1 MDHRKALSLM
11 LTSRYAEEGIEELA
25 SKDLVW
31 GTYHLSIG
39 QEACHAG
46 LSSALEKGDWV
57 VPTHRCHGYNV
68 ALGTPLDMMFSE
80 MLGSRY
86 GICGGIGGGAR
97 QALAAA
103 GIKLY
108 PGVSGNADKA
118 AEAFAAGTL
127 AYDENAVCHHHD
139 HEEGHTCSHTG
150 GHGCGHHSC

>member
-1 MDHRKALSLM
+1 MIAAAAYDTATGDIFQHFGRTETFRLYTIEDGRVTGKKDVSAAETGGHGALAPFLKDSG
-11 LTSRYAEEGIEELA
+11 AEVLIA
-25 SKDLVW
+25 
-31 GTYHLSIG
+31 
-39 QEACHAG
+39 
-46 LSSALEKGDWV
+46 
-57 VPTHRCHGYNV
+57 
-68 ALGTPLDMMFSE
+68 
-80 MLGSRY
+80 
-86 GICGGIGGGAR
+86 GGIGGGAR

-139 HEEGHTCSHTG
+139 HEEGHSCSHTG